1 MNGALGLIEVVG
13 MATAV
18 SALDAACKNADVK
31 LVGCNKVIGA
41 AKSISV
47 TIQIAG
53 QVAAVRSAV
62 DAGVEAANRVGKVLT
77 AHVIPR
83 PHEELDKLLIC
94 FNEEVD
100 KKKTEKRSKKAEQP
114 EGQSAE

>member
-1 MNGALGLIEVVG
+1 MNGALGLIEVIG

-41 AKSISV
+41 GKSISV

-62 DAGVEAANRVGKVLT
+62 DAGVEAANKVGKVL
-77 AHVIPR
+77 AHHVMPR
-83 PHEELDKLLIC
+83 PHEELEKLIFGFNAAVQKKQEAKAKTSDK
-94 FNEEVD
+94 N
-100 KKKTEKRSKKAEQP
+100 S
-114 EGQSAE
+114 QSQS